1 MVREYMFGGI
11 CEKKNHLMVGM
22 REYAVGDSKGLDRD
36 PTLES
41 PDVSE
46 SSRNCVGFLFL
57 LLF

>member
-1 MVREYMFGGI
+1 MFGGI